1 MCVWYVHMCVHVV
14 HVRVCA
20 PVCVLVHV
28 HVYVCLGI
36 DVRGLSH
43 LVSTGHVEVLPP
55 SRIQSPLIRLV

>member
-1 MCVWYVHMCVHVV
+1 MYVWYVHMYVHVV

-43 LVSTGHVEVLPP
+43 LVSTVHVEVLPP
-55 SRIQSPLIRLV
+55 S